1 MSRYSKA
8 RFLRSATAAASFG
21 DDSGYEVAL
30 AGRSNSGKSSALNA
44 IVRSRGLARI
54 SRTPGRT
61 QAVNLFELEPG
72 RRIVDLPG
80 YGHARVP
87 ASVRDE
93 WARLM
98 DEYFSGRA
106 SLAGLFIIVDS
117 RRGFGDSD
125 EAMLGYAL
133 ARGLPSHVLLSK
145 SDKLGR
151 SEAAATLSDARRLL
165 RERAGVQLFSAAC
178 PVFVEHVEA
187 ALHVSAHLFAGRGPL
202 EEHAEVVAAPL
213 QRPQQRQLV
222 VDAAA
227 ALHDLLRLRLI
238 APEVG
243 RAYVLFDI
251 GE

>member
-151 SEAAATLSDARRLL
+151 SEAAATLSDSRRLL
-165 RERAGVQLFSAAC
+165 RERAGVQLFSAQSGEGVATAQGAL
-178 PVFVEHVEA
+178 EA
-187 ALHVSAHLFAGRGPL
+187 MLSGRIK
-202 EEHAEVVAAPL
+202 APGD
-213 QRPQQRQLV
+213 P
-222 VDAAA
+222 
-227 ALHDLLRLRLI
+227 
-238 APEVG
+238 
-243 RAYVLFDI
+243 
-251 GE
+251 

>member
-44 IVRSRGLARI
+44 IVRNHGLART
-54 SRTPGRT
+54 SGTPGRT

-87 ASVRDE
+87 ASVRGT

-98 DEYFSGRA
+98 DTYFGHRE
-106 SLAGLFIIVDS
+106 SLAGLFIVVDA

-133 ARGLPSHVLLSK
+133 ARGLPSHVLLTK
-145 SDKLGR
+145 ADKLGR
-151 SEAAATLSDARRLL
+151 KEQAAVLSDAKRAL
-165 RERAGVQLFSAAC
+165 RERASVQLFSAQSG
-178 PVFVEHVEA
+178 EG
-187 ALHVSAHLFAGRGPL
+187 VSAARGAL
-202 EEHAEVVAAPL
+202 KAILSGHIKAPGD
-213 QRPQQRQLV
+213 P
-222 VDAAA
+222 
-227 ALHDLLRLRLI
+227 
-238 APEVG
+238 
-243 RAYVLFDI
+243 
-251 GE
+251 

>member
-1 MSRYSKA
+1 MSRYSRA
-8 RFLRSATAAASFG
+8 RFLRSATTAAAFG

-44 IVRSRGLARI
+44 IVRNRGLART
-54 SRTPGRT
+54 SGTPGRT

-87 ASVRDE
+87 APVRDA

-98 DEYFSGRA
+98 EAYFSRRE
-106 SLAGLFIIVDS
+106 SLAGLFIVVDV

-133 ARGLPSHVLLSK
+133 ARGIPSHVLLTK

-151 SEAAATLSDARRLL
+151 KEASGSLSDARHALQG
-165 RERAGVQLFSAAC
+165 RASVQLFSA
-178 PVFVEHVEA
+178 ESGDG
-187 ALHVSAHLFAGRGPL
+187 VSAAQGAL
-202 EEHAEVVAAPL
+202 EAMLSGQIKAPGD
-213 QRPQQRQLV
+213 P
-222 VDAAA
+222 
-227 ALHDLLRLRLI
+227 
-238 APEVG
+238 
-243 RAYVLFDI
+243 
-251 GE
+251 